1 MIVLLNSMNIDRFY
15 LINLFDYYQGLLT
28 EKQRQYFIMYYF
40 EDRSLSEISELYNV
54 SRMAIQSSIKS
65 IVSDLQKYES
75 ILELYKLSELRTKHY
90 EEISD
95 STLKEKLLKLEKGEY

>member
-1 MIVLLNSMNIDRFY
+1 MSIDRFY

-40 EDRSLSEISELYNV
+40 EDHSLSEISELYNV

-75 ILELYKLSELRTKHY
+75 ILELHKLSELRTKHY

-95 STLKEKLLKLEKGEY
+95 STLKGKLLKLEKGEY